1 MAKLYCIPTPIAESR
16 TAIEQLPPDTI
27 AVVKELNYFVAEN
40 AKSARRFLKQVD
52 PQRDLQATVIRE
64 LNEHTA
70 LAQVDELLQPLLDGG
85 DAGLLS
91 EAGCPGI
98 ADPGA
103 LLVALAH
110 RKQVQVVPLIG
121 PCSIVL
127 ALMASGL
134 NGQRF
139 SFVGY
144 IAAQPEQRERELKL
158 LERRSAQFAE
168 TVLLIET
175 PYRAAAMLGS
185 MLRCLQPQTR
195 VSVCAELSGE
205 RESIRT
211 LTVAQWQKQAPSLE
225 KSRVVFGLLSAAP
238 ADSPRR

>member
-16 TAIEQLPPDTI
+16 AALDQLPADT
-27 AVVKELNYFVAEN
+27 VKQVRTLNYFVAEN
-40 AKSARRFLKQVD
+40 AKSARRFLKQID
-52 PQRDLQATVIRE
+52 PLRDIQATVIRE
-64 LNEHTA
+64 LNEHTPVTEVEA
-70 LAQVDELLQPLLDGG
+70 MLQPIVAGADG
-85 DAGLLS
+85 GLLS

-110 RKQVQVVPLIG
+110 RKQVTVVPLIG

-139 SFVGY
+139 SFMGY
-144 IAAQPEQRERELKL
+144 LPAQPEARERELKL
-158 LERRSAQFAE
+158 LERRSAQFGE
-168 TVLLIET
+168 TVLWIET
-175 PYRAAAMLGS
+175 PYRAAAMLSS

-195 VSVCAELSGE
+195 VSVCSELTGE
-205 RESIRT
+205 LESIQT
-211 LTVAQWQKQAPSLE
+211 QTVAQWKKQAPVLA
-225 KSRVVFGLLSAAP
+225 KARVVFGLLA
-238 ADSPRR
+238 R